1 MNKDLEIMT
10 KDLEIASMKEQIEHQ
25 IGLEIQA
32 GIPKSSSTP
41 IPLEIMSWCLV
52 ICHNVFS

>member
-1 MNKDLEIMT
+1 MT
-10 KDLEIASMKEQIEHQ
+10 KDIEIASMKEQIEHQ

-41 IPLEIMSWCLV
+41 IPWKSCHGVSLFVTMS
-52 ICHNVFS
+52 SQ